1 MAHTT
6 QLDPDEIRK
15 QADKHDTTR
24 DSIVGQLQQL
34 KVDVE
39 NVLQASTSA
48 ATKALSTSTDTWV
61 ENVKTSVIEHMR
73 AMADNIRRESNNQEG
88 TDEDFNQQIMN
99 IPLETGTFL
108 GAK

>member
-15 QADKHDTTR
+15 QADNHDTTR
-24 DSIVGQLQQL
+24 EDIVAQLEQL
-34 KVDVE
+34 KTAVDD
-39 NVLQASTSA
+39 VLGRSTSA
-48 ATKALSTSTDTWV
+48 ATRALSTSTDTWV
-61 ENVKTSVIEHMR
+61 ENVKKSVIEHMK

-108 GAK
+108 GVK